1 MKLATKQRKRLRT
14 GEENGFTLLELL
26 IVIVVLGIL
35 SGIVVFALGGVT
47 SAGAAA
53 ACNTDAGTVNLAVE
67 AYDMQTGYVPGSNT
81 VAAPTA
87 SNLVS
92 GGYLQSFPSSTYYTI
107 TIVSGVVM
115 VAAPPTATAAAYD
128 TPAYS
133 AELTAAFGSAGSGT
147 STTSTTV
154 PGATTT
160 TTTVPASTTTTTVPA
175 STTTTTV
182 SASTTTTTVPGAT
195 TTTST
200 STTTTTVPAT
210 NAVTITPAENL
221 YANGASGGQDL
232 LDFANGYSITS
243 MTVTVKIAVTPGV
256 SYKSQSTGFP
266 GGVLKQTKSS
276 NSSWITYTT
285 VMKSGHSIPAAYS
298 NGVVTSQ
305 YSGRGT
311 AHNPAGDNW
320 TVTST
325 SNGITSTQSGSF

>member
-47 SAGAAA
+47 AAGAAA

-107 TIVSGVVM
+107 TILSGVVM
-115 VAAPPTATAAAYD
+115 VAAPPTAVAAAYD

-133 AELTAAFGSAGSGT
+133 AELTAAFGSSGSGT

-160 TTTVPASTTTTTVPA
+160 SSTSTTTTTTVP
-175 STTTTTV
+175 
-182 SASTTTTTVPGAT
+182 ASTTTTTVPGAT

-232 LDFANGYSITS
+232 LRFANGYSITS
-243 MTVTVKIAVTPGV
+243 MTVTVKIAATPGV
-256 SYKSQSTGFP
+256 SYNSQSNSFP
-266 GGVLKQTKSS
+266 AGVLKQTKSS
-276 NSSWITYTT
+276 NASWITYTT
-285 VMKSGHSIPAAYS
+285 VMKSGHSVPAAYS
-298 NGVVTSQ
+298 NGVITSQ
-305 YSGRGT
+305 YRGRGT
-311 AHNPAGDNW
+311 AHDPAGDNW

>member
-47 SAGAAA
+47 AAGAAA

-107 TIVSGVVM
+107 TILSGVVM
-115 VAAPPTATAAAYD
+115 VAAPPTAVAAAYD

-133 AELTAAFGSAGSGT
+133 AELTAAFGSSGSGT

-154 PGATTT
+154 PGATTTSSTSTTT

-182 SASTTTTTVPGAT
+182 PGAT

-200 STTTTTVPAT
+200 STKTTTVPAT

-232 LDFANGYSITS
+232 LRFANGYSITS
-243 MTVTVKIAVTPGV
+243 MTVTVKIAATPGV
-256 SYKSQSTGFP
+256 SYNSQSNSFP
-266 GGVLKQTKSS
+266 AGVLKQTKSS
-276 NSSWITYTT
+276 NASWITYTT
-285 VMKSGHSIPAAYS
+285 VMKSGHSVPAAYS
-298 NGVVTSQ
+298 NGVITSQ
-305 YSGRGT
+305 YRGRGT
-311 AHNPAGDNW
+311 AHDPAGDNW

>member
-47 SAGAAA
+47 AAGAAA

-107 TIVSGVVM
+107 TILSGVVM
-115 VAAPPTATAAAYD
+115 VAAPPTAVAAAYD

-133 AELTAAFGSAGSGT
+133 AELTAAFGSSGSGT

-160 TTTVPASTTTTTVPA
+160 SSTSTTTTTTVP
-175 STTTTTV
+175 
-182 SASTTTTTVPGAT
+182 ASTTTTTVPGAT

-200 STTTTTVPAT
+200 STKTTTVPAT

-232 LDFANGYSITS
+232 LRFANGYSITS
-243 MTVTVKIAVTPGV
+243 MTVTVKIAATPGV
-256 SYKSQSTGFP
+256 SYNSQSNSFP
-266 GGVLKQTKSS
+266 AGVLKQTKSS
-276 NSSWITYTT
+276 NASWITYTT
-285 VMKSGHSIPAAYS
+285 VMKSGHSVPAAYS
-298 NGVVTSQ
+298 NGVITSQ
-305 YSGRGT
+305 YRGRGT
-311 AHNPAGDNW
+311 AHDPAGDNW